1 MEQTSEMQK
10 YKNAYENWYCVS
22 CIEHG
27 EEPISF
33 EIYLTRAPLSLV
45 EEINDLLGVGTK
57 PC

>member
-1 MEQTSEMQK
+1 MSELQK

-33 EIYLTRAPLSLV
+33 EMYLTRAPLSLV
-45 EEINDLLGVGTK
+45 EEINNLLAAGIN